1 MGAPFLMVAPG
12 VTGRV
17 GPAEPGAGLGGV
29 QKHLR
34 SCYCLLGAMLHPLQ
48 EAQLQAVSNA
58 KATAELITQQQAAQ
72 QLREHPEWARSVLR
86 VDTSSG

>member
-1 MGAPFLMVAPG
+1 
-12 VTGRV
+12 
-17 GPAEPGAGLGGV
+17 
-29 QKHLR
+29 
-34 SCYCLLGAMLHPLQ
+34 MLHPLQ